1 MTIPS
6 VRSTQSGKL
15 LLLIATAWVLY
26 GAGAEF
32 YHIAWGT
39 GTWLGQF
46 SLKWGLA
53 FFVFSALCIAGVVA
67 VGYLLWKPLVPKR
80 LFGQLLRLL
89 RRRVGILRWLLAVV
103 IILLPVYILQYTFWG
118 IVLHGPYLRLLLL
131 FFSMILPAFLFTND
145 ENRLIDWRVLLTV
158 SILVS
163 GGWVFFSSL
172 SQVTDY
178 PFSLGWSE
186 GNRLWDYSIMFGRRL
201 YNYPPDKE
209 LPVYLDVGRQFLGGL
224 PFLLPHITI
233 WQERLWLSLQGVI
246 PYLLLGGA
254 SFYLNR
260 KDLLPWVAAA
270 IWAFVFVRQGPIHPP
285 LLLCA
290 IMVALAWRRPLWLA
304 IPLVMAAGFFAVTS
318 RFTWLFAP
326 AMWAVMLE
334 VGMADGNGRHLS
346 KEVWKRTVAVGL
358 AGVMGGYVLPFL
370 NSMLKN
376 WINLMNEPAVL
387 APAGP
392 TEGITL
398 DSIQSR
404 LSDQPLLWYRLF
416 PNETF
421 APGILIGLALAVGPL
436 IFILIYLSRSRRW
449 LLNGWQKLAITLP
462 LLAFLVVGL
471 IVSAKIGGGGDLHN
485 LDMFIIGLMFTGAIA
500 WRNGGRRWIEEIHL
514 APALPKAMTLALLII
529 PVYWVMMSLRP
540 LSVNGNLVAIV
551 TLSDIAPSYA
561 VTGVLP
567 DPLPDT
573 LPSKEDTY
581 KALED
586 IRAEVERAA
595 PFGEVLFMDQRQLLT
610 FGYISPIPLVPE
622 YDKKVLIDKAM
633 SEDAAY
639 FAEFYRDLA
648 NQRFSLIITNPLNE
662 TIKTDE
668 AIFGEENNAWVKW
681 VSSPVLCY
689 YEPVL
694 RLKKVKIQL
703 LKPRQ
708 DISAC
713 LQKLPVSPKP

>member
-67 VGYLLWKPLVPKR
+67 VGYLLWKPPSANT
-80 LFGQLLRLL
+80 LFWGLPLLL
-89 RRRVGILRWLLAVV
+89 RRRAGILRWLLAVV

-118 IVLHGPYLRLLLL
+118 IVLHGPYLRLILL
-131 FFSMILPAFLFTND
+131 FFSMILPAFLFTTA
-145 ENRLIDWRVLLTV
+145 ENRLMDWRALLIV
-158 SILVS
+158 SILAT

-233 WQERLWLSLQGVI
+233 WQERLWLSLLGVI
-246 PYLLLGGA
+246 PYLLLGGG

-260 KDLLPWVAAA
+260 KDILPWAAAA
-270 IWAFVFVRQGPIHPP
+270 IWAFTFVRQGPIHPP

-334 VGMADGNGRHLS
+334 VGMADGNARHLS
-346 KEVWKRTVAVGL
+346 KEVWKRAVAVGL
-358 AGVMGGYVLPFL
+358 AGVIGGYVLPLFS
-370 NSMLKN
+370 SMLKN
-376 WINLMNEPAVL
+376 WINLMDGAAVL

-404 LSDQPLLWYRLF
+404 LADQPLLWYRLF

-421 APGILIGLALAVGPL
+421 APGILIGLALAAGPL

-449 LLNGWQKLAITLP
+449 LLNGWQKLALTLP

-471 IVSAKIGGGGDLHN
+471 IVSTKIGGGGDLHN

-595 PFGEVLFMDQRQLLT
+595 PLGEVLFMDQRQLLT
-610 FGYISPIPLVPE
+610 FGYISAIPLVPE

-633 SEDAAY
+633 SQDAAY

-668 AIFGEENNAWVKW
+668 AVFGEENNAWVKW

-689 YEPVL
+689 YEPIL